1 MKKVPY
7 ILVCIAILFVVAI
20 ITLFT
25 INKLNNSQSQT
36 LGVWWWDNRLDTSY
50 LDFAKENGVTEI
62 YYYTSSFNEKTNEFI
77 KQANKRNM
85 KVFWLDG
92 DYRWIETPELLNE
105 DIAKYLKYQET
116 YENKFSG
123 MHLDIEPHQDPN
135 FEAKRET
142 MLYKFITLT
151 YNLKIQYPDIWIEYD
166 IPIWLNDNIEF
177 RRQTKP
183 TYAHIIDNASAV
195 TLMSYRDTSERIYDS
210 AKDEIEYAI
219 SVGKKLNL
227 GVETGEQ
234 HSETFVSFYEEGK
247 RYMYEEIE
255 KVRQQ
260 IPKNFGIAIHH
271 IYDWYNLK
279 D

>member
-20 ITLFT
+20 FALF
-25 INKLNNSQSQT
+25 IYNKCNDNQSKI

-234 HSETFVSFYEEGK
+234 HGETFVSFYEEGK

>member
-1 MKKVPY
+1 MKKVPF
-7 ILVCIAILFVVAI
+7 ILVCISILFVVAI